1 MRTGRFVSW
10 RRSSARNHS
19 GPSSYK
25 AVNSSTMSDQQ
36 LSTPTVALPASGALL
51 TLQFWNFPH
60 PAAPAAAA
68 GGAGGG
74 AAAPPAGG
82 RGGPRRAPSWV
93 APPRDGTVSSS
104 YTNPLGGRQAWCAA
118 ARD

>member
-51 TLQFWNFPH
+51 TLQFWNFQDIE
-60 PAAPAAAA
+60 AA
-68 GGAGGG
+68 GAGACWDGGVVEVSTD
-74 AAAPPAGG
+74 GG
-82 RGGPRRAPSWV
+82 TVWSPIVGEIVEHAC
-93 APPRDGTVSSS
+93 DGTVSSS